1 MARRITPEQ
10 SASVASAA
18 PVNARDAY
26 KDVPILQPL
35 TWNNDIAIYFFL
47 GGVSSGAF
55 VLGTL
60 LDAAGTKERRLAR
73 AAKFVSFGTMLLCPP
88 FLIHDLGRRTRFHH
102 MLRIFKPSSPM
113 NLGSWTLTAH
123 GLFATLVAMRQ
134 LAKAGK
140 LPLIDPMVRAI
151 PEQLLTIG
159 GVSTA
164 LTLGGYTGVLIGT
177 TSIPVWSTSPVLGG
191 RFMASAR
198 SAGAAAT
205 VLAAALTGE
214 DDPRGQATVT
224 PFRIA
229 AGCVEIA
236 LLGGYLVTSGE
247 AARPLLKGRELLLLG
262 AIIGTVTVLILELIG
277 TRASADRQHSRPT
290 HPTRASDVAG
300 AVLTLIGGAC
310 LRWSIV
316 RAGHVSAA
324 DREGTIAATK
334 PSKNAPGWGQRDR
347 EPRRRE
353 GAKESKDH
361 TYFS

>member
-1 MARRITPEQ
+1 VARSITPEQ
-10 SASVASAA
+10 SASTAVAGNGRGDRKPRARVA

-26 KDVPILQPL
+26 KDVPILQPP

-60 LDAAGTKERRLAR
+60 LDAAGTKEHRLAR

-113 NLGSWTLTAH
+113 NLGSWVLTTH
-123 GLFATLVAMRQ
+123 GLFATLVAMCQ

-140 LPLIDPMVRAI
+140 LPLIGPIVRAV
-151 PEQLLTIG
+151 PEQFLTIG
-159 GVSTA
+159 GVPTA

-177 TSIPVWSTSPVLGG
+177 TSIPVWSTSPLLGG
-191 RFMASAR
+191 LFMASAL
-198 SAGAAAT
+198 STGAAAT

-214 DDPRGQATVT
+214 DDPRGQAAVA

-229 AGCVEIA
+229 AGCAEIA

-247 AARPLLKGRELLLLG
+247 AVRPLLKGRELLLLLG
-262 AIIGTVTVLILELIG
+262 AIIGTVAALVLEV
-277 TRASADRQHSRPT
+277 RASANTRRSRPT
-290 HPTRASDVAG
+290 RPASATG
-300 AVLTLIGGAC
+300 AALTLIGGAC
-310 LRWSIV
+310 LRWAIV

-334 PSKNAPGWGQRDR
+334 PSKNAPGWGLHRD
-347 EPRRRE
+347 
-353 GAKESKDH
+353 A
-361 TYFS
+361 

>member
-10 SASVASAA
+10 SASAAAAVGNGRGDRKPRARVA

-26 KDVPILQPL
+26 KDVPILQPP
-35 TWNNDIAIYFFL
+35 TWNNDIAIYFLL

-60 LDAAGTKERRLAR
+60 LDAAGTKESRLAR

-134 LAKAGK
+134 LASAGK
-140 LPLIDPMVRAI
+140 LPLIGPVVRAI

-159 GVSTA
+159 GVPTA

-191 RFMASAR
+191 LFMASAL
-198 SAGAAAT
+198 STGAAAT

-214 DDPRGQATVT
+214 DDPRGQATVA

-229 AGCVEIA
+229 AGCAEIA

-247 AARPLLKGRELLLLG
+247 AARPLLKGRELLLLLG
-262 AIIGTVTVLILELIG
+262 AIIGTVAALILEV
-277 TRASADRQHSRPT
+277 RASGESQRSRPT

-310 LRWSIV
+310 LRWAIV

-334 PSKNAPGWGQRDR
+334 PSKNAPGWGLH
-347 EPRRRE
+347 RE
-353 GAKESKDH
+353 GERGN
-361 TYFS
+361 